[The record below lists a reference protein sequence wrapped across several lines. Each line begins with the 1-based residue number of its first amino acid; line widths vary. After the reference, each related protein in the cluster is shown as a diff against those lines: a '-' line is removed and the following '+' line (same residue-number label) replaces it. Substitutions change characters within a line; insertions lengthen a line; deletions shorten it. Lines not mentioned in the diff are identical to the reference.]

1 MRCTTKLLI
10 VGLALASCTV
20 FTAELF
26 AGQVDQV
33 TSKTEDM
40 MDLLAV
46 GDPVASDVLETLSGG
61 QSMTTNDTIDILAAN
76 MKLNADMDGNLL
88 YSTSTGINRVS
99 GEAFSHAS
107 GISTVVQNSGNQ
119 VIINNAFIL
128 NLQVQ

>member
-10 VGLALASCTV
+10 VGLVLASCTV

-33 TSKTEDM
+33 APNTEELM
-40 MDLLAV
+40 ELSAV

-61 QSMTTNDTIDILAAN
+61 QSMTTIDTIDILAAN
-76 MKLNADMDGNLL
+76 MKLNADMKENLL
-88 YSTSTGINRVS
+88 YSASTGINRVS
-99 GEAFSHAS
+99 GEAFSNAS